1 MKSQLIA
8 LRYHKQNKTEIKSF
22 FKTYESSIRVDF
34 QNVQLSAWKTVW
46 SLTNKLVPLPSGMP
60 IMPPSREG
68 WTFKQL
74 QATSSK
80 VGSWS
85 AGRHDVQQWLQ
96 VDLGNQCTLVTGVA
110 TQGGNAANQWVTK
123 YSLQYSDDGVIFK
136 YYRDKRHRT
145 NKVRFTVAK
154 YT

>member
-1 MKSQLIA
+1 MISDEQISASSQWNANHAAIQGRL
-8 LRYHKQNKTEIKSF
+8 NF
-22 FKTYESSIRVDF
+22 
-34 QNVQLSAWKTVW
+34 
-46 SLTNKLVPLPSGMP
+46 
-60 IMPPSREG
+60 
-68 WTFKQL
+68 